1 MPELLD
7 ILFEAES
14 RFYVRKLIDLA
25 NNRNICA
32 TSRYNGQNVTLKKEQ
47 ISKIDDGLYLV
58 ESESNPGQFYT
69 VCTASGT
76 CECPQGRNR
85 GPCKHKD
92 AIHHYFGEAEF
103 NVVPTHDP
111 SSRRL
116 WNFIAT
122 GKWLPE
128 SWFRNFRDSQ
138 APRPTQSH
146 EETHDADVVVDDIQN
161 DDEDITE
168 NNTAV
173 SSSDS
178 VSQPAVHGDNV
189 QNEAAESA
197 EPDNEDNNWEQD
209 EQDFR
214 SAIEEVI
221 KAAKE
226 GYEKKDT
233 NIIKGFKC
241 FSKRLN
247 RSVTNKQILIQNMF
261 TYGSETDDVLR
272 GKRTK
277 KGDYINV
284 QPSSKNR
291 RLNKEPGRRQSTR
304 GSRLKEVKDHARVQ
318 RVNDDSDSEDDGI
331 TYSTLPNKKQ
341 KKNHSQKHSLKLATQ
356 KNISAARKH

>member
-25 NNRNICA
+25 NNRNICVS
-32 TSRYNGQNVTLKKEQ
+32 SRYNGQNVTIKKEQ
-47 ISKIDDGLYLV
+47 ISKIADGLYHV
-58 ESESNPGQFYT
+58 ESESNPGHFYR
-69 VCTASGT
+69 VCTSSGT
-76 CECPQGRNR
+76 CECVQGRNR

-92 AIHHYFGEAEF
+92 AIHHYFGEAAF

-111 SSRRL
+111 STRRL

-128 SWFRNFRDSQ
+128 SWFRNFRESQ
-138 APRPTQSH
+138 ASRPTQSH
-146 EETHDADVVVDDIQN
+146 EETHDADDVLDDDQN
-161 DDEDITE
+161 DDENISE
-168 NNTAV
+168 NYTAV
-173 SSSDS
+173 SSNDS
-178 VSQPAVHGDNV
+178 VSQPGLHGDNV
-189 QNEAAESA
+189 QNEAAESL
-197 EPDNEDNNWEQD
+197 EPDNEDNTWEQD

-233 NIIKGFKC
+233 NIIKGFQC
-241 FSKRLN
+241 FSKRLK
-247 RSVTNKQILIQNMF
+247 RSVTNKQILSQNMF
-261 TYGSETDDVLR
+261 SYGSETDDVLR
-272 GKRTK
+272 GKRIK

-291 RLNKEPGRRQSTR
+291 RLNQEPGRRQAER
-304 GSRLKEVKDHARVQ
+304 GSRLAEVEENARVQ
-318 RVNDDSDSEDDGI
+318 RANDNSGDDGI
-331 TYSTLPNKKQ
+331 IYSTLPNKKK
-341 KKNHSQKHSLKLATQ
+341 KKNNSQKHSLKLATQ